1 MKREPRLGVKLPVG
15 RDELP
20 VSDQGYKARFA
31 NVVGA
36 HLYSFGGVERRPPDE
51 PVHHIARPSG
61 LVRALVYCSHARCRR
76 SRHPQVVTAQLVN
89 DGPAAH
95 QLHVL
100 V

>member
-36 HLYSFGGVERRPPDE
+36 HLYSFGGVERT
-51 PVHHIARPSG
+51 A
-61 LVRALVYCSHARCRR
+61 AWMNRCITLR
-76 SRHPQVVTAQLVN
+76 
-89 DGPAAH
+89 GH
-95 QLHVL
+95 QA
-100 V
+100 